1 MSPNRY
7 MKHAL
12 RYPQY
17 ALGWQLI
24 TRREGPRLRRPW
36 IIACQLHRAIIKALM
51 FVMRGRRDWL
61 APVLK
66 VSSKIIVQQVKYRF
80 KGEVLSTQHYPS
92 LLPLYATKCIWFNAS
107 GEVCLVMH
115 FLQQW
120 QNLPF
125 EYNHSTCKTNEMKP
139 LFVS

>member
-1 MSPNRY
+1 
-7 MKHAL
+7 
-12 RYPQY
+12 
-17 ALGWQLI
+17 
-24 TRREGPRLRRPW
+24 
-36 IIACQLHRAIIKALM
+36 M

-80 KGEVLSTQHYPS
+80 KGEVLSTQHYPCYLFMQPS
-92 LLPLYATKCIWFNAS
+92 VYGLINAS